1 MTNINENMTLD
12 VYMTIRYMMNQM
24 YDQMSLRS
32 SLESKVNEIYV

>member
-12 VYMTIRYMMNQM
+12 VYMTLRYMMNQM
-24 YDQMSLRS
+24 YNQPSLRS